1 MYEIG
6 FDEFQEIISKTR
18 FANHGDSYERDYGAL
33 IIDRF
38 PNCEV
43 FWSHFVVPLTKRIE
57 PQVKDPDEK
66 IRFRKGISEDLID
79 IASFHYSMF
88 VNLIYSHDHLRDRR
102 LAFFE
107 DFYVHSVAACDL
119 AEEFLLRVY
128 LLILECTNQ
137 QSQTLQLLTREEF
150 LDIAGKWYD
159 KNYSKVYQNYLKKG
173 KSGPPIRLPSRK
185 NVLDEYFLNSPDWRN
200 YKRDTQSV
208 REYRNVIAHHVQI
221 GQIIGSRGTLWVPR
235 KEKIQRY
242 KRWPAVFAA
251 MQDPDKKNDLIR
263 MDQQM
268 IWDIG
273 QLEYDLNRLWHKVVN
288 DLRKLLFDDRNQ
300 ALLRKYNISFP

>member
-6 FDEFQEIISKTR
+6 LDEFQEIISKSR
-18 FANHGDSYERDYGAL
+18 FANEGDTHETDYGAL

-38 PNCEV
+38 PNCEI

-57 PQVKDPDEK
+57 SQVKDPSEK
-66 IRFRKGISEDLID
+66 ILFREGISEDLID
-79 IASFHYSMF
+79 VASFHYSMF

-102 LAFFE
+102 LSSFD
-107 DFYVHSVAACDL
+107 DFYVHLVAACDL
-119 AEEFLLRVY
+119 AEEFLLEVY

-150 LDIAGKWYD
+150 LDLAGKRYD

-173 KSGPPIRLPSRK
+173 KPGPPIRLPSRR
-185 NVLDEYFLNSPDWRN
+185 NVLDEYFLNSADWQN
-200 YKRDTQSV
+200 YKRDTRKL
-208 REYRNVIAHHVQI
+208 REYRNVIAHNVKI
-221 GQIIGSRGTLWVPR
+221 GQIIGLRGTLWVPR
-235 KEKIQRY
+235 KEKIQHY

-251 MQDPDKKNDLIR
+251 MQDPDKKNDLIP
-263 MDQQM
+263 MDAQM

-273 QLEYDLNRLWHKVVN
+273 QLEYDLNRLWEKVIN
-288 DLRKLLFDDRNQ
+288 DLSKLLFEDRNKV
-300 ALLRKYNISFP
+300 LLRKYDISFQ